1 MLSLSDLRRRGRSSF
16 QFENPEVESGVS
28 LASQLAT
35 WEATKLGVERPNCF
49 GILYDAE
56 LSCRTCRVAE
66 YCAYIAKH
74 GHFPYDVVRERDLE
88 PVMRTGFKDGS
99 RAAILIQRW
108 AMRYLT
114 VEQLERLSQKIFGS
128 VIDIQRIISQLRKK
142 RLLLAEKG
150 GRFGVRPAR
159 Y

>member
-1 MLSLSDLRRRGRSSF
+1 MLSLSDLRRRGRSSSQF
-16 QFENPEVESGVS
+16 QNPEVESGVT
-28 LASQLAT
+28 LASDLAT
-35 WEATKLGVERPNCF
+35 WEAAKLGCERPSCF
-49 GILYDAE
+49 GVLYDAE
-56 LSCRTCRVAE
+56 LDCRGCRLAE
-66 YCAYIAKH
+66 YCAYVVKH
-74 GHFPYDVVRERDLE
+74 GHFPYQMVRERDLE

-114 VEQLERLSQKIFGS
+114 VAQLERLSQKIFGS
-128 VIDIQRIISQLRKK
+128 IIDIERIITQLRKK